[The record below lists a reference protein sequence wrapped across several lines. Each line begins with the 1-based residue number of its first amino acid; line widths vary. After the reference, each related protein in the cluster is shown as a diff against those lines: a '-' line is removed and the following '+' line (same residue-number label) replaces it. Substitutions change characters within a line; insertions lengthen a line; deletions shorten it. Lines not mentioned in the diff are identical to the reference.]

1 MSQFTKKSLKIY
13 EKRIDRLERKYKD
26 FERRYKD
33 AKHDMETAMW
43 MKNVSICLSSHE
55 RYSLVGHMPLNPK
68 KYTKKSEFRFHYDY
82 ITWLRSVYLKC
93 MKVPFSLDYKF
104 FFNLYK
110 LSDDFLWLLHKII
123 KFYSTYEYVIG
134 DCPLEN
140 QPDIL
145 SLCIVSDPWEDLE
158 SYRTNYTQCGI
169 RREGSYW
176 EEAYRR
182 MYARE
187 VCDPGGRIER
197 WAPMPVVANE
207 YSIQFAKGKEKDK
220 LCAFMKVMSSKRMH
234 SYPYFYQGGG
244 HRINAC
250 SRTPEREYAI
260 RHDELVIRRCKMTI
274 KNIKKYRTKYMDLI
288 IYEYS
293 KLPSFLPLD
302 VRGHIVSFSINV

>member
-1 MSQFTKKSLKIY
+1 MTQFTPNFNSY
-13 EKRIDRLERKYKD
+13 ESRLRKY
-26 FERRYKD
+26 EEEMR
-33 AKHDMETAMW
+33 DMKAMIW
-43 MKNVSICLSSHE
+43 MKNVSICLSSHR
-55 RYSLVGHMPLNPK
+55 RYSLVGHMPGNS
-68 KYTKKSEFRFHYDY
+68 TKDIKSEFRFHYDY
-82 ITWLRSVYLKC
+82 ITWLRSVYWKC
-93 MKVPFSLDYKF
+93 MKVPFDLDYTF

-123 KFYSTYEYVIG
+123 NFHSKCKYVIG
-134 DCPLEN
+134 DCPLVR

-158 SYRTNYTQCGI
+158 SYRTNYILTGGI

-187 VCDPGGRIER
+187 VCEPGGRIER

-207 YSIQFAKGKEKDK
+207 YSIQFAKSKEKDK

-302 VRGHIVSFSINV
+302 VRGHIVSFSIHV